1 MLEFKNVTKYFQD
14 GNQKIEAV
22 KPTTLK
28 FNKNELIAIIGPSGS
43 GKSTFLTMAGALQT
57 PSSGDIIIN
66 NREVSQMSQKAL
78 ANTRMQEIG
87 FILQATNLVPFL
99 TVKQQFKLLEKQ
111 KKDVLSQTDYNQL
124 MSQLN
129 LEAIE
134 NKLPSEIS
142 GGQKQRVAI
151 AKALYTKPS
160 IILADEPTASLDT
173 ENAMEVMKILKEQT
187 LDKNKTCIVVTHDE
201 RLTTYCD
208 KVYHMEDGALNL
220 TYFLEM
226 KLALLVPCLVFLK
239 YHF

>member
-22 KPTTLK
+22 KPTSLK
-28 FNKNELIAIIGPSGS
+28 FNQKELIAIIGPSGS

-66 NREVSQMSQKAL
+66 GSEVSGMSQKAL
-78 ANTRMQEIG
+78 AHTRMQEIG

-99 TVKQQFKLLEKQ
+99 TVKQQFKLLKKQ
-111 KKDVLSQTDYNQL
+111 KKNVLSEDEYSQL

-129 LEAIE
+129 LESIE

-151 AKALYTKPS
+151 AKALYTQPS

-173 ENAMEVMKILKEQT
+173 QNAMEVMKILKEQT
-187 LDKNKTCIVVTHDE
+187 LRKNKTCIVVTHDE
-201 RLTTYCD
+201 RLTSYCD
-208 KVYHMEDGALNL
+208 KVYHMEDGV
-220 TYFLEM
+220 LEQ
-226 KLALLVPCLVFLK
+226 AQV
-239 YHF
+239 

>member
-1 MLEFKNVTKYFQD
+1 MLEFKKVTKYFQD

-22 KPTTLK
+22 KPTSLK
-28 FNKNELIAIIGPSGS
+28 FNQTELIAIIGPSGS

-57 PSSGDIIIN
+57 PTSGEILIN
-66 NREVSQMSQKAL
+66 GKEVSQMSQKAL

-99 TVKQQFKLLEKQ
+99 TVKQQFKLLAKQ
-111 KKDVLSQTDYNQL
+111 KKDVLSQTEYKQL

-151 AKALYTKPS
+151 AKALYTQPS

-173 ENAMEVMKILKEQT
+173 QNAMEVMEILKAQT
-187 LDKNKTCIVVTHDE
+187 SEKNKTCIVVTHDE
-201 RLTTYCD
+201 RLTSYCD
-208 KVYHMEDGALNL
+208 KVYHMEDGVL
-220 TYFLEM
+220 TQT
-226 KLALLVPCLVFLK
+226 
-239 YHF
+239 

>member
-1 MLEFKNVTKYFQD
+1 MLEFKKVTKYFQD

-22 KPTTLK
+22 KPTSLK
-28 FNKNELIAIIGPSGS
+28 FNQKELIAIIGPSGS

-66 NREVSQMSQKAL
+66 GSEVSGMSQKAL
-78 ANTRMQEIG
+78 AHTRMQEIG

-99 TVKQQFKLLEKQ
+99 TVKQQFKLLKKQ
-111 KKDVLSQTDYNQL
+111 KKNVLSEAEYNQL

-129 LEAIE
+129 LESIE

-151 AKALYTKPS
+151 AKALYTQPS

-173 ENAMEVMKILKEQT
+173 QNAMEVMKILKEQT
-187 LDKNKTCIVVTHDE
+187 LRKNKTCIVVTHDE
-201 RLTTYCD
+201 RLTSYCD
-208 KVYHMEDGALNL
+208 KVYHMEDGV
-220 TYFLEM
+220 LEQ
-226 KLALLVPCLVFLK
+226 AQV
-239 YHF
+239 